1 VRRESGII
9 GTAKA
14 KIELINWL
22 CSQQKS
28 AVSEKWE
35 SRRPMAR
42 SRYAVSLVFLT
53 FFLISLLTNIFGPI
67 VPDIINSF
75 HVSLTAAGFLAFAFF
90 IAYGVISIPAGFLVE
105 RFSEK
110 PVMVAAFLAGTAG
123 SLSFA
128 LFPGYRVAIVS
139 YFTIGAGMAVLQVA
153 INPLLRVAGGE
164 ENYAFNSTLAQLI
177 FGSASFISPRIYSY
191 LVLHLKDPSAGENV
205 LLRVLRKLTPP
216 ELPWA
221 SIYCIF
227 AISAFAM
234 VIVLLF
240 SRFPKVQ
247 YTAEERVGSLDMYRS
262 LARQRVVWLYFVAM
276 FAYVGSEQGTAD
288 WLSSFLSQYHGFDP
302 HTTGAATVSW
312 FWGLLTAGC
321 LAGMLL
327 LKIFDSRKVLIGAGV
342 GALFSLS
349 AALFGSAQISIIAF
363 PAVGLFASVMW
374 PIVVS
379 LALNSVAEYHGSF
392 SGILGTGIIGGA
404 VVPVIIGRIGDYAGL
419 RIGLTFLYITF
430 GVVLSVGFWAR
441 PIINNAT
448 ISLKKASD
456 EMPR

>member
-1 VRRESGII
+1 
-9 GTAKA
+9 
-14 KIELINWL
+14 
-22 CSQQKS
+22 
-28 AVSEKWE
+28 
-35 SRRPMAR
+35 MAR

-53 FFLISLLTNIFGPI
+53 FFVISLLTNIFGPI
-67 VPDIINSF
+67 VPDIISSF
-75 HVSLTAAGFLAFAFF
+75 RVSLTAAGFLAFAFF
-90 IAYGVISIPAGFLVE
+90 IAYGVMSIPAGFLVE
-105 RFSEK
+105 RFTEK
-110 PVMVAAFLAGTAG
+110 PVMVLAFLAGMLG

-128 LFPGYRVAIVS
+128 LFPGYRVAMVS

-153 INPLLRVAGGE
+153 VNPLLRVAGGE
-164 ENYAFNSTLAQLI
+164 ENYAFNSTLAQLV

-191 LVLHLKDPSAGENV
+191 LVLHLKDSSADENI

-221 SIYCIF
+221 SIYWIF
-227 AISAFAM
+227 AICGFAM

-247 YTAEERVGSLDMYRS
+247 YTAEERVGSVDMYRN
-262 LARQRVVWLYFVAM
+262 LVRQRVVWLYFVAM
-276 FAYVGSEQGTAD
+276 FAYVGCEQGTAD
-288 WLSSFLSQYHGFDP
+288 WMSSFLRQYHGFDP
-302 HTTGAATVSW
+302 HTTGAAAVSW

-321 LAGMLL
+321 LVGMLL
-327 LKIFDSRKVLIGAGV
+327 LKIFDSRKVLIGAGM
-342 GALFSLS
+342 GALFALS
-349 AALFGSAQISIIAF
+349 AALFGPANISMIAF

-419 RIGLTFLYITF
+419 RVGLAFLYITF
-430 GVVLSVGFWAR
+430 GFVLSVGFWAR
-441 PIINNAT
+441 PIISNAT

-456 EMPR
+456 EIPAY